1 MLANSVLDKDRRAG
15 LISDYSKAITQYKFD
30 LMSLNLN
37 TLENIRRGHQQK
49 RIDLEGKISQCCNDL
64 AIQALKNRQQTMEK
78 RHKKFL
84 QYTLNTFFDEAPAT
98 SNE

>member
-1 MLANSVLDKDRRAG
+1 MVHIQHMLANSVLDKDRRAG

-49 RIDLEGKISQCCNDL
+49 RIDLEEKMLQCCNDS
-64 AIQALKNRQQTMEK
+64 LKQVN
-78 RHKKFL
+78 KK
-84 QYTLNTFFDEAPAT
+84 
-98 SNE
+98 

>member
-15 LISDYSKAITQYKFD
+15 LISDYSKAITQYKLD

-49 RIDLEGKISQCCNDL
+49 RIDLEGKISQCCNDSL
-64 AIQALKNRQQTMEK
+64 EQAIKIRRETMEK
-78 RHKKFL
+78 RPTKFL
-84 QYTLNTFFDEAPAT
+84 QYTLNT
-98 SNE
+98 